1 MRMADNDIF
10 ASLFYC
16 RENAKA
22 SEKQKLE
29 LRSPCIPPLI
39 SRKTNSNIKEILFGI
54 PSVGMDS
61 SGIE

>member
-16 RENAKA
+16 RENTEA

-29 LRSPCIPPLI
+29 QSIPPLL